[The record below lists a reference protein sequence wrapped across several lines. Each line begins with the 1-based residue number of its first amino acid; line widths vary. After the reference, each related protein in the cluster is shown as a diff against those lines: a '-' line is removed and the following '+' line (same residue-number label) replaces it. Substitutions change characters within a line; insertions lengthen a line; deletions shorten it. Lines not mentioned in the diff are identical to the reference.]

1 MALNLYSDAEFQEK
15 QANLQK
21 EIDRCTKDEV
31 ILCQIYK

>member
-1 MALNLYSDAEFQEK
+1 MALNLYTDAEFQEK

-31 ILCQIYK
+31 MFSQIYR